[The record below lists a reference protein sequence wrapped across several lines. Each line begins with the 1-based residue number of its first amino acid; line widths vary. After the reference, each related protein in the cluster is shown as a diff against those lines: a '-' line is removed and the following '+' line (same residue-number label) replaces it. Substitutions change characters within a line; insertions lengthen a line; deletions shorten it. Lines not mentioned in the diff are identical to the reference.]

1 MFENVLKFERRGCEF
16 WKDAPERKE
25 SDIGNY
31 RITTPGEIIPGKD
44 GRMYCLEFGSY
55 DRRDIR
61 RTNKRN
67 GRPLLHPVS
76 ELVMTCATH
85 IDSQFSDDRGSWCNL
100 EMETEFY
107 KTPRKYTEK
116 NILDYVNS
124 ISTQKY
130 DKIAYVVCFETIQP
144 VERSYTPASL
154 IYEWAKKNHLET
166 VNTPDG
172 VRVKL
177 HSGEY
182 KYMYWEIKNHAN
194 GADESVR
201 VWLERV

>member
-1 MFENVLKFERRGCEF
+1 MLENVLKFERRGCEF

-55 DRRDIR
+55 DRRAMR
-61 RTNKRN
+61 RTDKRN
-67 GRPLLHPVS
+67 GRPLKNPVS
-76 ELVMTCATH
+76 EITMTCATR
-85 IDSQFSDDRGSWCNL
+85 IDSQFSDDRGSWRNL

-130 DKIAYVVCFETIQP
+130 DKIAYVVNFETIQP
-144 VERSYTPASL
+144 VKRNYTPAAL
-154 IYEWAKKNHLET
+154 IYEWAKKNHIENY
-166 VNTPDG
+166 NTLDSIH
-172 VRVKL
+172 VKL

-182 KYMYWEIKNHAN
+182 KYMYWEITKLPDGAN
-194 GADESVR
+194 ELTR